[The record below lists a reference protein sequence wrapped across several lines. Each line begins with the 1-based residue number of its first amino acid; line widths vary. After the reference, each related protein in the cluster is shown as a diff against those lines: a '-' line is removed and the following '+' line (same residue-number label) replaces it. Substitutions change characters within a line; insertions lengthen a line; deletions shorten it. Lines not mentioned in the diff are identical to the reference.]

1 MGRDAV
7 GTEAVIEDGFHN
19 DIVADDIV
27 VHRKREMRHAHS
39 VVSEVDG
46 MDARGAGQLHECLV
60 DGLHEMPDYPSPVG
74 CVEILGL
81 GEVELGK
88 GGDAGGFTSAGRRR
102 GR

>member
-27 VHRKREMRHAHS
+27 VHRKREI
-39 VVSEVDG
+39 
-46 MDARGAGQLHECLV
+46 
-60 DGLHEMPDYPSPVG
+60 MPDYPSPVG

-88 GGDAGGFTSAGRRR
+88 GGDADGLHVSRAAARAVRRTLASCQS
-102 GR
+102 